1 MVEPNTD
8 FGRKRELSC
17 IHEPLTDTFGR
28 PVNYLRISLTQRC
41 NYSCFFCHREGES
54 PTGSE
59 MTPVEIERLVRMATA
74 HGVTRVK
81 LTGGEPLL
89 RSDLLEIISRLS
101 PIVEDLSL
109 TTNGSHLHQMAADL
123 KAAGLDRVNVS
134 LHSLDQTTFEAI
146 TGSKNLLIVK
156 KGIERAIEVGLSPV
170 KINMTILR
178 ESNELEIQ
186 SMMEFAAST
195 DTILQL
201 IEVQDVPID
210 PEGNL
215 ENHRFMLKELEEQF
229 NNTAIKIVQRALHGR
244 RQYSIPTQ
252 SGIARVEVVKPIHNA
267 EFCRFCTRLRVTT
280 DGMLKPCLY
289 RSDNLVH
296 VRSYL
301 SEYRNDSDL
310 LQAYTTAI
318 AQREP
323 YWQKGEEIDRSN

>member
-1 MVEPNTD
+1 MVESDTD
-8 FGRKRELSC
+8 IRKKREISC
-17 IHEPLTDTFGR
+17 IHKPLKDTFGR

-41 NYSCFFCHREGES
+41 NHSCFFCHAEGES
-54 PTGSE
+54 FTGSE
-59 MTPVEIERLVRMATA
+59 MTPFEIERLVRMATG

-109 TTNGSHLHQMAADL
+109 TTNGSLLQQMAADL

-134 LHSLDQTTFEAI
+134 LHSLDQISFEEI
-146 TGSKNLLIVK
+146 TGSKNLSNVK
-156 KGIERAIEVGLSPV
+156 SGIKKAKEVGLSPL

-178 ESNELEIQ
+178 ELNVSEIQ
-186 SMMEFAAST
+186 AMMEFAAST

-201 IEVQDVPID
+201 IEVQDIPID
-210 PEGNL
+210 SESNL
-215 ENHRFMLKELEEQF
+215 EHHRYILKELEEQF
-229 NNTAIKIVQRALHGR
+229 NDTAIKIIHGSLHDR
-244 RQYSIPTQ
+244 RQYSVPTLK
-252 SGIARVEVVKPIHNA
+252 GVARVEIVKPMHNA
-267 EFCRFCTRLRVTT
+267 EFCRSCTRLRVTT

-301 SEYRNDSDL
+301 SESKSDSEL
-310 LQAYTTAI
+310 LQAYATAI
-318 AQREP
+318 EHRKP
-323 YWQKGEEIDRSN
+323 YWRKGDGID